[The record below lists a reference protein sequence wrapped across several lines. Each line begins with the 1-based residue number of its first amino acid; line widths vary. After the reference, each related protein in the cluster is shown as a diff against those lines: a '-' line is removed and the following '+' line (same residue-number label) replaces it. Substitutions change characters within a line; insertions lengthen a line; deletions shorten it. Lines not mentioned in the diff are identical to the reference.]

1 MSTERKKKLLLA
13 ITGAS
18 GMLFVSSFLKEL
30 AQLDLIVHGIC
41 SSSGRKVLK
50 MEQNLSPEQCPVV
63 SHWFAE
69 DDFAAAPA
77 SGSSHY
83 DAMVILPCTMGTL
96 GAIAGGL
103 SLNLIHRAADVMLKE
118 RRQLVLAVRETPF
131 NRTHLQNMLQVH
143 DAGGILCP
151 PMPGF
156 YMNPTTL
163 DEAAQ
168 TYSWRLADQLG
179 LEIPKRKRWGDP
191 TVC

>member
-18 GMLFVSSFLKEL
+18 GMLFVRSFLEEL
-30 AQLDLIVHGIC
+30 AQLDLTVHGIC

-50 MEQNLSPEQCPVV
+50 MEQDLTPEQCPVV
-63 SHWFAE
+63 SHWFGE

-103 SLNLIHRAADVMLKE
+103 SINLIHRAADVMLKE
-118 RRQLVLAVRETPF
+118 RRRLVLAVRETPF

-156 YMNPTTL
+156 YMKPTTL
-163 DEAAQ
+163 EEAAQ